1 VPFLDD
7 LVATLAASGCG
18 TWGTEIFT
26 STKSE
31 IPIVASGG
39 VTSGASLQLIDT
51 GGTAP
56 DNTQNCTIRPAF
68 LRPSAQIVA
77 RANSKKDAERL
88 AFRAYFVLFGIRN
101 RFIGQNWYRSVRPLQ
116 QPTDLG
122 LDDQGG
128 QIKYG
133 FNVIA
138 AYNRRES

>member
-1 VPFLDD
+1 MPYLDD
-7 LVATLAASGCG
+7 LVTILASSGCG

-26 STKSE
+26 SAKAE
-31 IPIVASGG
+31 IPIIASGG
-39 VTSGASLQLIDT
+39 VTSGASLQLIET

-56 DNTQNCTIRPAF
+56 ENTQNCTIRPAF
-68 LRPSAQIVA
+68 IQPSAQVVA

-88 AFRAYFVLFGIRN
+88 AYRAYFALFGVRN
-101 RFIGQNWYRSVRPLQ
+101 RSVNGNWYRRIHPLQ

-138 AYNRRES
+138 AYNRRD